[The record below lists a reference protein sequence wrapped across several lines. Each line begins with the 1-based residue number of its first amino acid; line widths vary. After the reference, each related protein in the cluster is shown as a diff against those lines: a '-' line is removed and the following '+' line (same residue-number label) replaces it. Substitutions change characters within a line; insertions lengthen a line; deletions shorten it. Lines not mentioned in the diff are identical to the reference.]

1 MTELT
6 IDGDEGNSSELQV
19 ERQEHFRQIAKSLI
33 ESRTQALALYKDV
46 MSYQPFDDSATF
58 REILE
63 DLCEMLVDYTG
74 KVHFNLLN
82 NIQDEFELDDNVI
95 AMCSDISHQLVDNT
109 QQILDFHDLYN
120 SDVKETQMEKLNQ
133 SLNELGEI
141 IADRI
146 TLEDKVI
153 SIVLK

>member
-1 MTELT
+1 MSELT
-6 IDGDEGNSSELQV
+6 IDGDEGNKSGIQD
-19 ERQEHFRQIAKSLI
+19 ERQEHFRQTAKSLI

-46 MSYQPFDDSATF
+46 MSYQPFDDSSTF

-82 NIQDEFELDDNVI
+82 NIQDDYELDDNI
-95 AMCSDISHQLVDNT
+95 LALTADISHQLVDNT

-120 SDVKETQMEKLNQ
+120 SDVKETHMEKLNQ
-133 SLNELGEI
+133 SLSELGEI

-146 TLEDKVI
+146 TLEDKII
-153 SIVLK
+153 SIILK